1 MVGRRARAN
10 LWSEDRHGVL
20 IFSTVNAVPD
30 PGGKCRLDRFL
41 HYATPERQREQE
53 AERLDLPQ
61 RMDLSLAR
69 GTCATARRTGD
80 ARVTH
85 GDTGV
90 NNW

>member
-10 LWSEDRHGVL
+10 LWPEDRHGVL

-41 HYATPERQREQE
+41 HHAIPEGQREQE
-53 AERLDLPQ
+53 AERLDPPQ

-69 GTCATARRTGD
+69 EPAPPLG

-85 GDTGV
+85 E
-90 NNW
+90 